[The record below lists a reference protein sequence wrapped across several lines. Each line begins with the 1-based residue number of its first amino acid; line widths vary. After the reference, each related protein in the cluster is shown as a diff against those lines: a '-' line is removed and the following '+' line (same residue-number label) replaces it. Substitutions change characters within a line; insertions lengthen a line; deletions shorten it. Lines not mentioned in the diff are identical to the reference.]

1 LADLNDSIQ
10 EEGTKESRKIL
21 IMGNSHIR
29 NIKTRYFI
37 NECLVNKIMVFS
49 FNQAIEKISSLDNDY
64 DCVFVQVFTNHLR
77 ESSPKECA
85 QLCTKFSVE
94 LSQQCEFA
102 KIVISLPFPTFND
115 YSLNEK
121 IDKFNILM
129 QYKFLSHPTVSLL
142 DNSGLSFRGRPI
154 YNFFAKDS
162 LHLSVQ
168 GTNIYASSMK
178 SCIRRCLNIEEI
190 QQANHGRQSLN
201 FDPPNSDSMYNERNS
216 KGFDRTYQA
225 LSREGPGF
233 GTGNNQFNHP
243 HHPPFIY
250 PFFPGFNPGM
260 VRF

>member
-1 LADLNDSIQ
+1 
-10 EEGTKESRKIL
+10 
-21 IMGNSHIR
+21 
-29 NIKTRYFI
+29 
-37 NECLVNKIMVFS
+37 MVFS

-121 IDKFNILM
+121 IHKFNILM

-154 YNFFAKDS
+154 YKFLQKMAYTCQYRVLTS
-162 LHLSVQ
+162 TL
-168 GTNIYASSMK
+168 
-178 SCIRRCLNIEEI
+178 
-190 QQANHGRQSLN
+190 QA
-201 FDPPNSDSMYNERNS
+201 
-216 KGFDRTYQA
+216 
-225 LSREGPGF
+225 
-233 GTGNNQFNHP
+233 
-243 HHPPFIY
+243 
-250 PFFPGFNPGM
+250 
-260 VRF
+260 

>member
-1 LADLNDSIQ
+1 
-10 EEGTKESRKIL
+10 
-21 IMGNSHIR
+21 
-29 NIKTRYFI
+29 
-37 NECLVNKIMVFS
+37 MVFS

-121 IDKFNILM
+121 IHKFNILM

-142 DNSGLSFRGRPI
+142 DNSGLSFRGSPI
-154 YNFFAKDS
+154 YNFLCAKDA

-168 GTNIYASSMK
+168 GTNIYASSMN

-190 QQANHGRQSLN
+190 QQA
-201 FDPPNSDSMYNERNS
+201 D
-216 KGFDRTYQA
+216 KA
-225 LSREGPGF
+225 
-233 GTGNNQFNHP
+233 
-243 HHPPFIY
+243 
-250 PFFPGFNPGM
+250 
-260 VRF
+260 